1 MQTQCSEPITLEEAH
16 PSYSA
21 HVLVSQL
28 YPNCT
33 NIPAALQQLLHQSS
47 VLPWPKCK
55 TNSKTLWRRGT
66 SVLSWP
72 GTNHS
77 PTDYLSRLVMAKG
90 KHFHNIG
97 FRSGENINSKQGYSL
112 RCHCSKCTIATIP
125 AIRAP
130 PGLSP
135 VLSSHPAP
143 QQLPAWV
150 ITFWLSKFPLQK
162 SFCVP
167 PSLSLLQ

>member
-1 MQTQCSEPITLEEAH
+1 MQTQCSEPITLEGAH

-21 HVLVSQL
+21 RLSIPVVSQL
-28 YPNCT
+28 HKHPSST
-33 NIPAALQQLLHQSS
+33 PAVVTSQLCSS
-47 VLPWPKCK
+47 MNQVQ
-55 TNSKTLWRRGT
+55 NSKTLWRRGAA
-66 SVLSWP
+66 VLSWP
-72 GTNHS
+72 GTTHS
-77 PTDYLSRLVMAKG
+77 PSRLVMAKG
-90 KHFHNIG
+90 KHFHNIC

-125 AIRAP
+125 AVRAP

-143 QQLPAWV
+143 RQLPAWV

-162 SFCVP
+162 CFCVP

>member
-1 MQTQCSEPITLEEAH
+1 MSPSHWKEHILPILL
-16 PSYSA
+16 
-21 HVLVSQL
+21 VLVSQL

-33 NIPAALQQLLHQSS
+33 NIPAALQQLSHHNSA
-47 VLPWPKCK
+47 LPRLRCK
-55 TNSKTLWRRGT
+55 TNSKTLWWRGAA
-66 SVLSWP
+66 VLSWP
-72 GTNHS
+72 GTTHS
-77 PTDYLSRLVMAKG
+77 PSRLVMAKG
-90 KHFHNIG
+90 KHFHNIC

-125 AIRAP
+125 AVRAP

-143 QQLPAWV
+143 RQLPAWV

-162 SFCVP
+162 CFCVP